1 MARQGGNSLAT
12 NRAVPENFAVEVG
25 LRVRFITPV
34 VGAALLLAMGV
45 ASAIAIAQGDGAAP
59 QLAQRL
65 PAVGEAFPTFR
76 LTEVGGTVL
85 TNESLRGKPAIIWF
99 TAAWCGP
106 CIVGARRVAEL
117 DREMGGDA
125 FRALVVFVDP
135 RETDDQL
142 VIWRRKY
149 VNDDWLVAFDNFDNA
164 GESIARMA
172 GVRYLDSKYLLDG
185 SGVVRNID
193 FKIAG
198 DAYLDVIRGV
208 VKDAR

>member
-1 MARQGGNSLAT
+1 MET
-12 NRAVPENFAVEVG
+12 G
-25 LRVRFITPV
+25 LGVRFAATV
-34 VGAALLLAMGV
+34 LGAALLLATG
-45 ASAIAIAQGDGAAP
+45 ATSPPAIAQGDGAAP

-65 PAVGEAFPTFR
+65 PAVGDAFPTFR

-85 TNESLRGKPAIIWF
+85 TNESLKGKPAIIWF

-135 RETDDQL
+135 RESDDQL
-142 VIWRRKY
+142 VTWRRKY
-149 VNDDWLVAFDNFDNA
+149 ANDDWLVAFDNFDNA
-164 GESIARMA
+164 GESIARLA

-193 FKIAG
+193 FRIAG

-208 VKDAR
+208 AKDAR